1 MNIEYLITHS
11 GGFHADELLSSVV
24 LKFLFPKAKIIR
36 SREKQTLTPSKNKII
51 YDVGGKYDPKF
62 QIFDHHQRPNPLR
75 ENGQP
80 LSSFGLI
87 WKHFGKDYLKRHGI
101 SEETLEDIFSEFDLK
116 FVLPIDLIDNGAVD
130 LSKVDSIA
138 NLSLPVLLENF
149 KPAFDETSTTA
160 HDDAFIK
167 ALPIAEEF
175 IQSSIQSLSA
185 KHRAN
190 KIINS
195 LINKSGNTEIL
206 ELPMGM
212 PFQSALENI
221 NAKHILFIVYPRGS
235 EWTLST
241 IKTSENSFDQRAS
254 LPASWAGLTNKELEI
269 KSGIEGAIFCHNAR
283 FIAIA
288 KTRDAILK
296 MAEQA
301 VINFHNNKA

>member
-1 MNIEYLITHS
+1 MY
-11 GGFHADELLSSVV
+11 
-24 LKFLFPKAKIIR
+24 KR
-36 SREKQTLTPSKNKII
+36 Q
-51 YDVGGKYDPKF
+51 
-62 QIFDHHQRPNPLR
+62 
-75 ENGQP
+75 
-80 LSSFGLI
+80 
-87 WKHFGKDYLKRHGI
+87 HFCKDYLKKNGI

-116 FVLPIDLIDNGAVD
+116 FVLPIDLIDNWSVD
-130 LSKVDSIA
+130 LSTLDAIA

-149 KPAFDETSTTA
+149 KPAFDEISTTA

-195 LINKSGNTEIL
+195 LIDKSGNSEIL

-241 IKTSENSFDQRAS
+241 CLLYTSPS
-254 LPASWAGLTNKELEI
+254 P
-269 KSGIEGAIFCHNAR
+269 
-283 FIAIA
+283 
-288 KTRDAILK
+288 RD
-296 MAEQA
+296 
-301 VINFHNNKA
+301 

>member
-1 MNIEYLITHS
+1 M
-11 GGFHADELLSSVV
+11 
-24 LKFLFPKAKIIR
+24 LFR
-36 SREKQTLTPSKNKII
+36 S
-51 YDVGGKYDPKF
+51 
-62 QIFDHHQRPNPLR
+62 
-75 ENGQP
+75 
-80 LSSFGLI
+80 
-87 WKHFGKDYLKRHGI
+87 KHFGKDYLKKNGI

-130 LSKVDSIA
+130 LSTVDSIA
-138 NLSLPVLLENF
+138 NLTLPVLLENF

-190 KIINS
+190 KTINS

-221 NAKHILFIVYPRGS
+221 NANTYFL
-235 EWTLST
+235 
-241 IKTSENSFDQRAS
+241 
-254 LPASWAGLTNKELEI
+254 
-269 KSGIEGAIFCHNAR
+269 
-283 FIAIA
+283 
-288 KTRDAILK
+288 
-296 MAEQA
+296 
-301 VINFHNNKA
+301 